1 MWPIGYYGECRKTV
15 REPAMLNPFIIDQI
29 KRREQEE
36 RRRRDRQP
44 VIELPVQ
51 LPAAP
56 RPASEEDEPGER
68 GVFIIDLF

>member
-1 MWPIGYYGECRKTV
+1 
-15 REPAMLNPFIIDQI
+15 MLNPFIIDQI

-44 VIELPVQ
+44 VVELPV
-51 LPAAP
+51 PMPTAP
-56 RPASEEDEPGER
+56 HPASEDDEGSER